1 MTGVSQTR
9 VLLRSAAVSAAIFL
23 MAVPAA
29 LADPAGSASM
39 DLAATTQATVSTL
52 PPPSNAPKPGASF
65 LSDDHAFDELDNSS
79 RSAPAFG
86 LHSDQAPGEITPVQ

>member
-9 VLLRSAAVSAAIFL
+9 VLLRNAAISAAIFL

-39 DLAATTQATVSTL
+39 DLTVTTPATASAL
-52 PPPSNAPKPGASF
+52 PPLSNAPKPGASF
-65 LSDDHAFDELDNSS
+65 LSDDHAFDELDSSS
-79 RSAPAFG
+79 RSAPVFS
-86 LHSDQAPGEITPVQ
+86 LRSDQAPGEITPVQ